1 MADEK
6 TLRDKFFEA
15 QASAALWDVAV
26 SLKRGNAL
34 PLDAN
39 SVFKSLDDVNT
50 YRNGGG
56 PAYPGQVLSVVGTN
70 ETTIYYLDQELNVK
84 PVGVIPTGDSKTIEV
99 SASGAISLLGSAGAE
114 NGTLPMLENGAL
126 VWKTLEDIGA
136 GDGNDD
142 TTYQFSFANEKI
154 TIKPLFNGQPIKD
167 AEDDSK
173 DVVYELDLSNF
184 VTADELDNVIGK
196 AAEGET
202 AATGLYKVIADA
214 LSEAKTY
221 ADENDANDNTTYTL
235 HYGKNPDDETDEKQY
250 IYIKDSANVV
260 SKIDASIFIA
270 DGVLNNVEY
279 DAENDKLIFIWNTID
294 LTTGDLKK
302 VEVDVKDLVDT
313 YTPGNGLALENNA
326 FSVKVDGT
334 SESFLTVGADGV
346 KLSGVQTAIDTAALN
361 AKNDAIAAAA
371 ADATTKA
378 GTAKSEAIADAATKY
393 YGKGDLYTKGEID
406 ELLEGIQGGASES
419 AASVKTQLD
428 AYKKVV
434 NAEVWGD
441 EAGAGVDGN
450 SRIDILDTKVKAL
463 EDVGAQANVI
473 DKVEGTAENRLSV
486 STSGKTVTID
496 DSNLRTDINE
506 AKTIGSN
513 AAAAAKTNGDAIKGH
528 DTRIGNLETAKEEQA
543 GQILALQNADT
554 SAKNRL
560 SALETSVNNEVSGL
574 AATHAKSVQN
584 ATDIATLNA
593 KDKTHDEDIAALKTS
608 TGNNTTAITNL
619 QSAVANVYTKTE
631 ADGKFVVKEDG
642 KSLIA
647 TSEIERL
654 AGLKNYD
661 DTAVK
666 ALIQGNTDAIA
677 ALYKPASGDTAATG
691 IVVDLVKA
699 EETRATGVENGL
711 KSRIETVEAFWAEA
725 IRDGNEK
732 NVIDTLKEIQDYIAS
747 DETGAAAMADSIRAN
762 AEAIA
767 AIYTPATEGN
777 AASGVLVNEI
787 ARVEGKADTNAA
799 AITAIN
805 HAETGILATAKK
817 HTDEEIAKV
826 SAASVST
833 DRLVNGTK
841 ELILSAGNANGYN
854 V

>member
-99 SASGAISLLGSAGAE
+99 STSGAISLLGSAGAE

-167 AEDDSK
+167 AEDESK

-279 DAENDKLIFIWNTID
+279 DAENDKLIFTWNTID

-313 YTPGNGLALENNA
+313 YTAGNGLTLENNA
-326 FSVKVDGT
+326 FSVKVDET

-346 KLSGVQTAIDTAALN
+346 KLSGVQNAIDTAALN

-434 NAEVWGD
+434 NTEVWGD

-473 DKVEGTAENRLSV
+473 EKVEGAAENRLSV

-496 DSNLRTDINE
+496 DANLRTDINE

-513 AAAAAKTNGDAIKGH
+513 AAAAAKTNSDAIKGH

-543 GQILALQNADT
+543 SQILALQNADT

-560 SALETSVNNEVSGL
+560 SALETSVNNEISGL
-574 AATHAKSVQN
+574 AATYAKSVQN
-584 ATDIATLNA
+584 ATDIATLVA
-593 KDKTHDEDIAALKTS
+593 KDKTHDEDIAGLKTATANNATEITGLKTS
-608 TGNNTTAITNL
+608 VG
-619 QSAVANVYTKTE
+619 NVYTKTE
-631 ADGKFVVKEDG
+631 ADGKFIVKEDG

-732 NVIDTLKEIQDYIAS
+732 DVIDTLKEIQDYIAS

-841 ELILSAGNANGYN
+841 ELILSAGNANGYS